1 MIGQLKQER
10 LSLSSRIDDLE
21 IIAEVRPLTTQEI
34 DFEGKKCKVPGLL
47 GKEELKWCQIF
58 KAQFPPER
66 DLNKKYFHS
75 IVNGKHGKKLINY
88 LDHDEGTIEGHEQ
101 LKSYITSYYKG
112 LYGVPEVSDVS
123 LDESRIDDIPQAS
136 PEENVILGASLVVTE
151 KVETKKTVIQSSE
164 NVSLVDF
171 GIDAE

>member
-1 MIGQLKQER
+1 
-10 LSLSSRIDDLE
+10 
-21 IIAEVRPLTTQEI
+21 
-34 DFEGKKCKVPGLL
+34 
-47 GKEELKWCQIF
+47 
-58 KAQFPPER
+58 
-66 DLNKKYFHS
+66 
-75 IVNGKHGKKLINY
+75 
-88 LDHDEGTIEGHEQ
+88 
-101 LKSYITSYYKG
+101 
-112 LYGVPEVSDVS
+112 VS